1 MAHICRNRTALL
13 LAGALWP
20 ALAIHAADAVP
31 DFSGLP
37 VSVDAASS
45 EIDARTNTLVFRNVV
60 ISQGNMRVQAE
71 HAHATGLD
79 FANSRWDFEGNVRID
94 AEQHGNLRSESAVV
108 EFKDNH
114 IARATITGKPAEF
127 EQKRA
132 NSDAVAHGHADEIL
146 YDVNDGTVRLTDE
159 AWLSDGQNEISG
171 PLLVYNIREQQIQAA
186 AAPNAA
192 AGSDQRVHISIA
204 PRAAATGKPEAARPD
219 AAKPATARPD
229 AARPDAARPD
239 AARPDAPRPDAP
251 RPAAAQ
257 PGPDQSAPA
266 ADAAPK
272 S

>member
-1 MAHICRNRTALL
+1 MAPICRKSIALL
-13 LAGALWP
+13 LAAALWP
-20 ALAIHAADAVP
+20 APGVRAAEALP

-45 EIDARTNTLVFRNVV
+45 EIDARTNALVFKDVV

-71 HAHATGLD
+71 HAHATGLN

-94 AEQHGNLRSESAVV
+94 AEQHGNLRSDQAVV

-132 NSDAVAHGHADEIL
+132 NDQIARGHADEIL
-146 YDVNDGTVRLTDE
+146 YDVNDGTVKLTDE
-159 AWLSDGQNEISG
+159 AWLSDGQTEISG
-171 PLLVYNIREQQIQAA
+171 PLLIYNIRAQQIQAA

-204 PRAAATGKPEAARPD
+204 PHAAGTGKPDASKPEAP
-219 AAKPATARPD
+219 KPE
-229 AARPDAARPD
+229 
-239 AARPDAPRPDAP
+239 APKPE
-251 RPAAAQ
+251 
-257 PGPDQSAPA
+257 
-266 ADAAPK
+266 APK
-272 S
+272 SDAPKPDSARPQPKQTAAAPESAPKS